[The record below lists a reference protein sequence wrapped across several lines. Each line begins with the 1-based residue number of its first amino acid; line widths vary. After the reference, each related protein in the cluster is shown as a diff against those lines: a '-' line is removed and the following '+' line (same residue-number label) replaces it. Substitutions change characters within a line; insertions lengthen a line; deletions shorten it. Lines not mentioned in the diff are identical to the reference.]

1 MKHQSLKPWFL
12 GLSAML
18 LMNLPLTVAA
28 DSGRAFIP
36 MGTADSVGVMNLE
49 SRRLTSTISGT
60 VNTHGSALTPD
71 GRYLIVGSLTAHDN
85 QEPPV
90 RPEGVTED
98 EHASHHGAQ
107 DGAAQKQPGTGRIYV
122 VDTSTYEIDREF
134 EVPGPVHHVLV
145 TKDGR
150 YAVSTHPMG
159 GGISVVDLDSGE
171 VVEVIATGPSPNYI
185 AMTGDGQTL
194 FVSNTGNGTISEVD
208 TRNWFVKRNV
218 LVGVGPEHMALAP
231 DDRHLYINDVAS
243 GEALELRLSDG
254 VVTARYEIG
263 GAPHGLDLSAEAQ
276 ALFATSQGDERL
288 VRIDLT
294 HDIRKSIPLAPAPY
308 HLAVSPVDGRILVT
322 SRGEAKLWVL
332 DPVSLEIVDEI
343 PLGGIGHQIS
353 IESP

>member
-1 MKHQSLKPWFL
+1 M
-12 GLSAML
+12 
-18 LMNLPLTVAA
+18 
-28 DSGRAFIP
+28 
-36 MGTADSVGVMNLE
+36 
-49 SRRLTSTISGT
+49 
-60 VNTHGSALTPD
+60 
-71 GRYLIVGSLTAHDN
+71 GSLTAHDN

-107 DGAAQKQPGTGRIYV
+107 GGAVPTQPGTGRIYV
-122 VDTSTYEIDREF
+122 VDTSTHEIDSVF
-134 EVPGPVHHVLV
+134 DVPGPVHHVRV
-145 TKDGR
+145 TQDGR
-150 YAVSTHPMG
+150 YAVSTHPMR
-159 GGISVVDLDSGE
+159 GGISVVDLHSGK
-171 VVEVIATGPSPNYI
+171 VVEMIATGPSPNYV
-185 AMTGDGQTL
+185 AMAGDGQTL

-218 LVGVGPEHMALAP
+218 LVGGGPEHMALAP

-254 VVTARYEIG
+254 VVTARFEIG
-263 GAPHGLDLSAEAQ
+263 GAPHGLDLSADGQ
-276 ALFATSQGDERL
+276 TLFATSQGDERF

-294 HDIRKSIPLAPAPY
+294 RDIRKSIPLAPAPY